1 VARDC
6 PNCGASLRDDGTRDL
21 VVCHFCGTHVT
32 LPKRR
37 PALSRRELELE
48 RAQIVAREQEW
59 AARVKEAEAR
69 GPQDYLVPP
78 IGCCGIYVAVFV
90 VGSLILSA
98 IGMSASKQHGNGIA
112 ILAIVTALAGLG
124 LIVWRRNVQRRKRI
138 AALESA
144 WTADRHLREERL
156 REIEADLAALG
167 G

>member
-6 PNCGASLRDDGTRDL
+6 PNCGANLRDDGTRDL
-21 VVCHFCGTHVT
+21 VVCHFCGTHVP
-32 LPKRR
+32 LPSRR

-48 RAQIVAREQEW
+48 REQILARELEW
-59 AARVKEAEAR
+59 PARVKEAETR

-78 IGCCGIYVAVFV
+78 IGCCGIYFVVFV

-98 IGMSASKQHGNGIA
+98 IGASASKQHGTA
-112 ILAIVTALAGLG
+112 VAVAAIVGALAGLG

-144 WTADRHLREERL
+144 
-156 REIEADLAALG
+156 
-167 G
+167 